1 MLNNLRALL
10 SQSFIGLAVFSQ
22 MAVLA
27 QPSSAETIAG
37 QSGNVR
43 AEISY
48 DKPEEYQYKNVRL
61 QISRAGK
68 TILDKKLP
76 QESEYDRPVG
86 DFNEQEN
93 KLPVV
98 DLDGDKEPEIVADF
112 FTGGAHCCTYSLIY
126 RYDKKSQKYAQI
138 RHEWGNGGY
147 RFNDVD
153 KDGLLEFESRDDRF
167 AYAFTAYAASAY
179 PLQIWQYRQGKM
191 VNVTRRYPKLI
202 YSHAADLWKT
212 YTEIRQ
218 QGDDGKGFLAAYIA
232 DKYLL
237 GQGEDGW
244 KRVRQAYTKSDAS
257 GGLRQRNQYFADVRK
272 FLRETGYIK

>member
-10 SQSFIGLAVFSQ
+10 SQSLIGLAVFSQ
-22 MAVLA
+22 MAVFA

-37 QSGNVR
+37 QLGNVR

-68 TILDKKLP
+68 TVLDKKLP

-86 DFNEQEN
+86 GFNEQES
-93 KLPVV
+93 KLPVL
-98 DLDGDKEPEIVADF
+98 DLDGNKEPEVVADF

-126 RYDKKSQKYAQI
+126 RFDNKSQKYTQT
-138 RHEWGNGGY
+138 RHEWGNAGY

-167 AYAFTAYAASAY
+167 AYAFTAYAASGY

-191 VNVTRRYPKLI
+191 VDVTRRYPKLI
-202 YSHAADLWKT
+202 YAHAADLWKT

-218 QGDDGKGFLAAYIA
+218 QGDDGRGFLAAYLA

-244 KRVRQAYTKSDAS
+244 KRVRQAYKKSD
-257 GGLRQRNQYFADVRK
+257 RNQYFADVRK
-272 FLRETGYIK
+272 FLRETGYMK

>member
-1 MLNNLRALL
+1 MLNNRCALL
-10 SQSFIGLAVFSQ
+10 CHSFIGLAFVSQIAVF
-22 MAVLA
+22 A

-37 QSGNVR
+37 QSGKVR

-61 QISRAGK
+61 QIKRAGK
-68 TILDKKLP
+68 TVLDKKLP

-86 DFNEQEN
+86 GFNEQES
-93 KLPVV
+93 KLPVL
-98 DLDGDKEPEIVADF
+98 DLDGNKEPEVVADF

-126 RYDKKSQKYAQI
+126 RYDSKSQKYIQI

-147 RFNDVD
+147 RFKDVD
-153 KDGLLEFESRDDRF
+153 KDGLPEFESRDDRF

-191 VNVTRRYPKLI
+191 VDVTRRYPKLI
-202 YSHAADLWKT
+202 YAHAADLWKT

-218 QGDDGKGFLAAYIA
+218 QGDDGRGFLAAYLA

-244 KRVRQAYTKSDAS
+244 KRVRQAYTKSD
-257 GGLRQRNQYFADVRK
+257 RHQYFADLRK
-272 FLRETGYIK
+272 FLRETGYIR